1 MNTKS
6 LTGLLITG
14 VLIAA
19 SHAALASSDV
29 AVVNNQKYS
38 DECGS
43 CHFAYQPGLLP
54 ERSWKKIMS
63 SLDDHFGENAE
74 VPAEDRQILSDYLAK
89 NAGDHSNFKRSVK
102 LMRSIPSSE
111 TPLRVSK
118 IPYFVKEH
126 REVGNKIKGS
136 TKVKS
141 ISNCEA
147 CHQKAADG
155 SYAESEI
162 NIPGIGRWED

>member
-6 LTGLLITG
+6 LTGLIIAG
-14 VLIAA
+14 VLITA
-19 SHAALASSDV
+19 SHAALASGDV
-29 AVVNNQKYS
+29 AAVNNQQYS

-74 VPAEDRQILSDYLAK
+74 LPAADQQMLSDYLAK
-89 NAGDHSNFKRSVK
+89 NAGDHSNYKRSVK
-102 LMRSIPSSE
+102 LMRSIRNSE
-111 TPLRVSK
+111 TPLRISK

-126 REVGNKIKGS
+126 REVANKIKGS

-147 CHQKAADG
+147 CHQKAVDG
-155 SYAESEI
+155 SYAEREI